1 MGFEVHFFKLI
12 KRRILEGMPALW
24 KVLPEDCFQSIP
36 KGEKG
41 NTPPK
46 SNRQPE
52 NKSAWKQKTPF
63 LSDFSIYHQ
72 FSGFYVKKL
81 SLLGMWQGTP
91 WLRHTLIE
99 THRSESQIS
108 ELLWCFWVALEAQK
122 TVEAEECL
130 FTWKYVWCPLN
141 RGSFMDVM
149 YICHLR
155 KYQQKESHLQTLNQ
169 NNLSNWSFIISY
181 HPEDDPHMPPKQMNS
196 S

>member
-81 SLLGMWQGTP
+81 SLLGMWQGPRDWDIP
-91 WLRHTLIE
+91 WLRRIE
-99 THRSESQIS
+99 ASRRFQSFFDAFGWPRSTKNRRSWGVLVHLEICLVSVKPWEFHGCNVYMPSQEIS
-108 ELLWCFWVALEAQK
+108 TK
-122 TVEAEECL
+122 RIT
-130 FTWKYVWCPLN
+130 
-141 RGSFMDVM
+141 
-149 YICHLR
+149 
-155 KYQQKESHLQTLNQ
+155 
-169 NNLSNWSFIISY
+169 
-181 HPEDDPHMPPKQMNS
+181 PPNS
-196 S
+196 